1 MPLLAFLVTTTY
13 AVVNAFGAWLVSR
26 RKPWVAWLF
35 MLCAVV
41 LVVAAAAFVSAI
53 PYTRG
58 ILAVGLVAAS
68 VTSYLNAA
76 VVIGKVVP
84 RNHVIR
90 ALVALVIYAV
100 GELAVRYPF

>member
-1 MPLLAFLVTTTY
+1 MPVLAFLVTAVY
-13 AVVNAFGAWLVSR
+13 ALVNAFGAWLVSR
-26 RKPWVAWLF
+26 RKPWVAALF
-35 MLCAVV
+35 MLCAVI
-41 LVVAAAAFVSAI
+41 LVVAAAAFISAI
-53 PYTRG
+53 PYTRVV
-58 ILAVGLVAAS
+58 LVVGLVAAS

-90 ALVALVIYAV
+90 ALAALVIYTL